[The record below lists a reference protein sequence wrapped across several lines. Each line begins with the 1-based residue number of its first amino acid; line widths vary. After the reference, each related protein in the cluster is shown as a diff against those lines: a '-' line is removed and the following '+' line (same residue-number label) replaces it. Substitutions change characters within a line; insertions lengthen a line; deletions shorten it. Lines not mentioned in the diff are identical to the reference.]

1 MCLAKKLCLRSG
13 MFRAP
18 TSTTLLLLTKSDILM
33 MNSFM
38 QAKILYAGEQQQ
50 PPEKTYLSITLS

>member
-1 MCLAKKLCLRSG
+1 M
-13 MFRAP
+13 
-18 TSTTLLLLTKSDILM
+18 LLLTKSDILM